1 MPLEKS
7 EASTS
12 GSEFPFSEEDEIM
25 EVEVDQEEDDDDV
38 VLVESRSHKPGSAAS
53 TTTVADIGTF
63 KAGFRIRV
71 FWFDPNPVL
80 KYDRIRIKLSKF
92 GRIVLV

>member
-1 MPLEKS
+1 MRNLIFIFLRTGRNLSIMPLEKS

-25 EVEVDQEEDDDDV
+25 EVEVDQEELDDDV

-71 FWFDPNPVL
+71 
-80 KYDRIRIKLSKF
+80 
-92 GRIVLV
+92 

>member
-25 EVEVDQEEDDDDV
+25 EVVVDQEEDDDDV
-38 VLVESRSHKPGSAAS
+38 VLVETRSHKPGSAAS
-53 TTTVADIGTF
+53 TTTVADIGRF
-63 KAGFRIRV
+63 KDVPLYVIIDIFYNVERQGGV
-71 FWFDPNPVL
+71 
-80 KYDRIRIKLSKF
+80 
-92 GRIVLV
+92 